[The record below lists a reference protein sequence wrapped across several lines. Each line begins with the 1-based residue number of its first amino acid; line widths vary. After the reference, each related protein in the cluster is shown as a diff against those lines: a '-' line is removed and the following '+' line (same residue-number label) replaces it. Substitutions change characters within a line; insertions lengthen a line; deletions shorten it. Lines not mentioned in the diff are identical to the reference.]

1 VCVRIQCN
9 PPATHCKTLQRT
21 ATHCNKPQ
29 LTLHTVVLAGSLQL
43 TCNTLQHTATHTA
56 PNCNSHC
63 ILLCWRVHC
72 NSHATHCNILQHTL
86 HQTATHTA
94 YCCVGA
100 FTATHMQHTQTRTA
114 MHCNTLQHTA
124 PHCNT
129 LQHTAT
135 HCNTLARSLYVPPG
149 NNLSI
154 LCSRAMPVLRK
165 AKDVMA
171 NLKVARTRT
180 HTQIHTYLCTCDMH
194 SLFAC
199 DAGALQR

>member
-1 VCVRIQCN
+1 MQ
-9 PPATHCKTLQRT
+9 P
-21 ATHCNKPQ
+21 
-29 LTLHTVVLAGSLQL
+29 
-43 TCNTLQHTATHTA
+43 TCNTLQHTATH
-56 PNCNSHC
+56 CNALQHT
-63 ILLCWRVHC
+63 
-72 NSHATHCNILQHTL
+72 ATHTACCCVGGFTATHMQHAATYCNILQHT
-86 HQTATHTA
+86 ATHSA
-94 YCCVGA
+94 YYCVGA
-100 FTATHMQHTQTRTA
+100 FTATHMQHTATHTA
-114 MHCNTLQHTA
+114 MHCNTLQHAT
-124 PHCNT
+124 HCNT